1 MKVTP
6 PHLQPILSRVKRYVE
21 KLPEGATL
29 TQISNKVSEYHK
41 LNRKDR
47 AHLIEIIRDSGQL
60 VVLNTGKATIIH
72 HPKYGYKPQSE
83 PPEIPAPMP
92 AVYMGGEMSTM
103 NKVTPEELRR
113 QAEEMIRAAAAI
125 EETTINRAEIKKQLD
140 PVKLEVM
147 QSYGMASRKFDE
159 FIDAMSELG
168 NAVQKLNQLSL

>member
-47 AHLIEIIRDSGQL
+47 THLVEIIRDSGQL
-60 VVLNTGKATIIH
+60 IVVNTGKATIIH
-72 HPKYGYKPQSE
+72 HPKYGYKPSSSQ
-83 PPEIPAPMP
+83 PEAPAQMP
-92 AVYMGGEMSTM
+92 AVYTGGQMNSMG
-103 NKVTPEELRR
+103 KVTPEELRR

-125 EETTINRAEIKKQLD
+125 EETTTSRAEIKKQLD

-147 QSYGMASRKFDE
+147 QAYGMASRKFDE